1 MHFQTNEWTEVAF
14 VFLPSNDKHRPHQY
28 RSFFLGCFRFQF
40 KVFIFSSF
48 FLHFW
53 IVRDILVPKYEQND
67 YVQGFG
73 AWIFQ
78 EHQSNRE
85 QVRFE
90 IQIINNFFFACWG
103 IHWISEQSKMKNLL
117 FILNFRKGLP
127 HHFHK
132 MNPRMTDVLGKISNG
147 SYHHCRCHWI
157 ARVTHSK
164 RCQSN
169 QSEPMMDF
177 AWVYRL
183 TPCSLASKL
192 KMIAD
197 KYFLP
202 STRAQSQTLAKFAWI
217 ERGCID
223 SVYRNYVKYC
233 TV

>member
-90 IQIINNFFFACWG
+90 IQIINNFFSLVEEFT
-103 IHWISEQSKMKNLL
+103 E
-117 FILNFRKGLP
+117 F
-127 HHFHK
+127 
-132 MNPRMTDVLGKISNG
+132 
-147 SYHHCRCHWI
+147 
-157 ARVTHSK
+157 
-164 RCQSN
+164 QSN
-169 QSEPMMDF
+169 QKWKIHYLFQIFVKVFHTIFTRWIRGWPM
-177 AWVYRL
+177 
-183 TPCSLASKL
+183 CSGKFPMVLIITFGAIKSRESPIQNDAKATKAS
-192 KMIAD
+192 
-197 KYFLP
+197 
-202 STRAQSQTLAKFAWI
+202 RWWI
-217 ERGCID
+217 
-223 SVYRNYVKYC
+223 
-233 TV
+233 